1 MKYIQFKPR
10 SDTYGITGT
19 SKQVS
24 IYASFMDLET
34 MFGQP
39 AFEGKGDKV
48 TTEFVVD
55 YHADGERST
64 FTIYDY
70 HYTRNFGRPE
80 EIIDIFTTR
89 RITIVKRRYELLAK
103 DAQER
108 ITQNNEII
116 RFIKERHYAQAEK
129 SANRKAFVDYLK
141 KSKFIT
147 NGLAN

>member
-1 MKYIQFKPR
+1 MKTIQFKPC

-19 SKQVS
+19 SKQGS
-24 IYASFMDLET
+24 IFASFMDLET

-80 EIIDIFTTR
+80 EVIEWSVGGTSYQDFEAFNEAQRLFEYTDI
-89 RITIVKRRYELLAK
+89 RYGEDEAVLCHNQIHDL
-103 DAQER
+103 E
-108 ITQNNEII
+108 NL
-116 RFIKERHYAQAEK
+116 FKEA
-129 SANRKAFVDYLK
+129 V
-141 KSKFIT
+141 
-147 NGLAN
+147 